1 MPKKKHSGNNDLALS
16 YRVDRLPRRMR
27 RDVVL
32 RRMAAFI
39 TRGEGLPESWQITLR
54 WKNSPRQAWREDEFQ
69 TAISESR
76 QGFVSLVLGRIRRD
90 MGNVREIERNIERLI
105 EGGEEK
111 RGRKKRRKAK
121 RRGKVRRGR
130 NVRNGQTTKRK
141 KRRVRK
147 G

>member
-1 MPKKKHSGNNDLALS
+1 MAKKHSGNNDLALS

-39 TRGEGLPESWQITLR
+39 TRGEGLPESWEITLR
-54 WKNSPRQAWREDEFQ
+54 WQNSPKQPWREDEFQ

-90 MGNVREIERNIERLI
+90 IAALPEVKRASRKRTKVKRSKKATRRSNRKVRARKN
-105 EGGEEK
+105 
-111 RGRKKRRKAK
+111 RGKSKTRRQSN
-121 RRGKVRRGR
+121 RRGS
-130 NVRNGQTTKRK
+130 RK
-141 KRRVRK
+141 
-147 G
+147 